1 MIRDRYG
8 SGCCLTVEPERGG
21 GAGVFPIGRLRS
33 ALRVGAPSN
42 SLRQPICGLVAGIP
56 AADDQVLVPVVGT
69 RGWPTVGLYICIRE
83 VQVLEFS
90 SGPSIRL

>member
-1 MIRDRYG
+1 MIAHRYG
-8 SGCCLTVEPERGG
+8 SGCRTTVEPERGG

-56 AADDQVLVPVVGT
+56 AADDPVVGT
-69 RGWPTVGLYICIRE
+69 RGWPTVGLYVTGDASNWCSRP
-83 VQVLEFS
+83 V
-90 SGPSIRL
+90 RA